1 MRNAIVTI
9 GAMIVAVPVTLL
21 VLWLGFMLLAVVFRM
36 LLVVRLWLRLGGLLF
51 LCARCWRGG
60 VIECVFV

>member
-21 VLWLGFMLLAVVFRM
+21 VLWLGFMLLGVVFRM
-36 LLVVRLWLRLGGLLF
+36 LLVGAPVVAVGGI
-51 LCARCWRGG
+51 
-60 VIECVFV
+60 VIFVCQMLEGRSH